1 MSKIVP
7 IEVVEARRKNAD
19 TLVGY
24 AGLDCVL
31 HKVNTVTRDRLGDAK
46 TFTWQDPIE
55 TQVQII
61 WSPEIRLL
69 KALGMYTEE
78 KAPLPILAYF
88 KFEDDPNVY
97 DYIELPYEFTVERVK
112 TNKFEVVDRKILG
125 HGAETVTV
133 WQIAPI
139 RKNRE
144 EPT

>member
-7 IEVVEARRKNAD
+7 ESVVEARRLNTD

-24 AGLDCVL
+24 TGLDCQLFKVDVL
-31 HKVNTVTRDRLGDAK
+31 TKDKLGDGK
-46 TFTWQDPIE
+46 SFTWQNPID

-69 KALGMYTEE
+69 KSLGLYTEE
-78 KAPLPILAYF
+78 KAPLPVLAYF
-88 KFEDDPNVY
+88 KFEDDPNVN
-97 DYIELPYEFTVERVK
+97 DYIELQYAYTVNRIK

-133 WQIAPI
+133 WQIAPL
-139 RKNRE
+139 RKERQ
-144 EPT
+144 

>member
-1 MSKIVP
+1 MSKIIP
-7 IEVVEARRKNAD
+7 SVVADIRRQNAD

-31 HKVNTVTRDRLGDAK
+31 HKVATVVKDKLGDGR
-46 TFTWQDPIE
+46 TFTWQDPID

-61 WSPEIRLL
+61 WSPEIRLV
-69 KALGMYTEE
+69 KALGLYTEE

-88 KFEDDPNVY
+88 KFEDDPNVW
-97 DYIELPYEFTVERVK
+97 DYIELEYEYTVQRIK

-125 HGAETVTV
+125 HGEETVTV

-139 RKNRE
+139 RKERQ
-144 EPT
+144 

>member
-7 IEVVEARRKNAD
+7 SSVVDARRANTD

-24 AGLDCVL
+24 AGLDCTL
-31 HKVNTVTRDRLGDAK
+31 HKVETMQKDKLGDGK
-46 TFTWQDPIE
+46 TFTWQAPIS

-69 KALGMYTEE
+69 KDLGLYTEE
-78 KAPLPILAYF
+78 KAPLPIVAYF
-88 KFEDDPNVY
+88 KFADDPNVY
-97 DYIELPYEFTVERVK
+97 DYIELEYEYTVQRVK

-125 HGAETVTV
+125 HGEETVTV

-139 RKNRE
+139 RKERQ
-144 EPT
+144 

>member
-7 IEVVEARRKNAD
+7 IEVVEARRQNTD

-31 HKVNTVTRDRLGDAK
+31 RKVATIARDKLGDGK
-46 TFTWQDPIE
+46 TYTWQDPIE
-55 TQVQII
+55 TQVQIV

-69 KALGMYTEE
+69 KALGLYTEE

-88 KFEDDPNVY
+88 KFEDDPNV
-97 DYIELPYEFTVERVK
+97 DDWFELRYEFTVGRIK

-125 HGAETVTV
+125 HGAETVTI

-139 RKNRE
+139 RKERE
-144 EPT
+144 VPT

>member
-7 IEVVEARRKNAD
+7 QSVVDARRFNAD
-19 TLVGY
+19 LLVGY

-31 HKVNTVTRDRLGDAK
+31 HKVDTLTKDKLGDGK

-55 TQVQII
+55 TQVQIV

-69 KALGMYTEE
+69 KELGLYTEE

-97 DYIELPYEFTVERVK
+97 DYIELDYEYTVNRIK

-125 HGAETVTV
+125 HGSETVTV

-139 RKNRE
+139 RKERQ
-144 EPT
+144 

>member
-7 IEVVEARRKNAD
+7 NSVVQVRRDNTD
-19 TLVGY
+19 TLVEYSGV
-24 AGLDCVL
+24 DCRL
-31 HKVNTVTRDRLGDAK
+31 FKVDTKQKDKLGDGK
-46 TFTWQDPIE
+46 TFTWHDPIA

-61 WSPEIRLL
+61 WSPEIRML

-88 KFEDDPNVY
+88 KFADDPMIE
-97 DYIELPYEFTVERVK
+97 DYIEIDYVYASTNGYK

-125 HGAETVTV
+125 HGDETVTV

-139 RKNRE
+139 RKNRQ
-144 EPT
+144 